1 MHYHC
6 HNIFRIVRGGDQV
19 ASAIE
24 SRVNRREE
32 GGGVG
37 LVVDRV

>member
-1 MHYHC
+1 MIYVCYMHYHC
-6 HNIFRIVRGGDQV
+6 YNIFRIVRGGDQV

-32 GGGVG
+32 GGG
-37 LVVDRV
+37 